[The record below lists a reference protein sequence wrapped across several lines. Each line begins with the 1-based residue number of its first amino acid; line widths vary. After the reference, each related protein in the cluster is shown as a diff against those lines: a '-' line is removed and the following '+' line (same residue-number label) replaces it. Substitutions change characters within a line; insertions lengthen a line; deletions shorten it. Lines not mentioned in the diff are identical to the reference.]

1 MELIYLI
8 GNYLLKF
15 YYFYVMSIKGVV
27 GFFLP
32 DIAVPFVTGFFAIL
46 IEISFFMRMITKATF
61 IQLFSN
67 KGMWLFSVIWGGFFL
82 TFTSN
87 DFDYGFA
94 GKQLSNL
101 KGSVL
106 FAVIIVLGVIQLAS
120 KINII
125 AAGVKRGRED

>member
-46 IEISFFMRMITKATF
+46 IEISFFIRGVYNKTF
-61 IQLFSN
+61 LEAFLST
-67 KGMWLFSVIWGGFFL
+67 GMWIFSTIWSVFLLLITEDLKIGFEGQQFMNL
-82 TFTSN
+82 KA
-87 DFDYGFA
+87 GFA
-94 GKQLSNL
+94 LA
-101 KGSVL
+101 VL
-106 FAVIIVLGVIQLAS
+106 IVFATIQLAS
-120 KINII
+120 KISVV
-125 AAGVKRGRED
+125 AAGVNKGLKD